1 MNGLVEALSRVVDG
15 IGKPGIIGLGLLV
28 FASSLAAAMVLPAY
42 EALQAAR
49 AQYER
54 IAQRMDATSSR
65 RDGRKA
71 DIQTELATFMRHF
84 PPADEARQDIL
95 RLQGFAANHGIQ
107 LRSGEYRLAP
117 ERGIELVRHQIAFPV
132 TGPYQSIRAFIAE
145 ALAELPSAALE
156 SVSFKRD
163 SVVAR
168 EIEARLQF
176 ALYTAG
182 T

>member
-1 MNGLVEALSRVVDG
+1 MARRMNE
-15 IGKPGIIGLGLLV
+15 
-28 FASSLAAAMVLPAY
+28 ASSRG
-42 EALQAAR
+42 E
-49 AQYER
+49 
-54 IAQRMDATSSR
+54 
-65 RDGRKA
+65 GRKDDVQA
-71 DIQTELATFMRHF
+71 ELATFMHLF

-117 ERGIELVRHQIAFPV
+117 ERGIALVRHQIAFPV

-145 ALAELPSAALE
+145 VLAELPSAALE
-156 SVSFKRD
+156 AASFKRD
-163 SVVAR
+163 SAR
-168 EIEARLQF
+168 AIAARLQF